1 MRYTQSRSVEGAPNS
16 VNNIVA
22 KRESRRVPP
31 ILRLRTAKQLTTT
44 PPSCLGISLFPLPGP
59 LYSLF
64 NQPSYHHLCKH
75 TYRIINIHVIGLVT
89 MDASQQ
95 NVTRSGRR
103 NAERRARKQS
113 LRERSKTCEQKID
126 ARNENHAPSKDEVY
140 DINPEYDE
148 PKRNTGQNDANEED
162 TPSFEGQRPPLAT
175 FNLLRILPKVEI
187 HAHST
192 LFIRNPRASGPQTD
206 ICARIPGNDN
216 NWAARVSCY
225 DSLFDLY
232 DWVRGNSSEE
242 SPEIWMYVSN
252 IPHTFIN
259 IKDILTVSLDEP
271 VSIVAFANP
280 VNSLPSGW
288 ALVSLSPRPLLPGLR
303 EILGEDG
310 AEWLV

>member
-16 VNNIVA
+16 VNNILA

-44 PPSCLGISLFPLPGP
+44 PPSCL
-59 LYSLF
+59 
-64 NQPSYHHLCKH
+64 
-75 TYRIINIHVIGLVT
+75 
-89 MDASQQ
+89 
-95 NVTRSGRR
+95 
-103 NAERRARKQS
+103 
-113 LRERSKTCEQKID
+113 
-126 ARNENHAPSKDEVY
+126 DEVY
-140 DINPEYDE
+140 DINPEYDD

-162 TPSFEGQRPPLAT
+162 TPNFEGHRPPLAT

-187 HAHST
+187 YARST
-192 LFIRNPRASGPQTD
+192 LFIRNPQESGPQTD

-252 IPHTFIN
+252 IPHTFVN
-259 IKDILTVSLDEP
+259 IKDILTVSLNEP
-271 VSIVAFANP
+271 VSIVAFANS
-280 VNSLPSGW
+280 VNPLPSGW
-288 ALVSLSPRPLLPGLR
+288 TLVSLSPRPLLPGLR
-303 EILGEDG
+303 EISGEDG
-310 AEWLV
+310 AEWSE